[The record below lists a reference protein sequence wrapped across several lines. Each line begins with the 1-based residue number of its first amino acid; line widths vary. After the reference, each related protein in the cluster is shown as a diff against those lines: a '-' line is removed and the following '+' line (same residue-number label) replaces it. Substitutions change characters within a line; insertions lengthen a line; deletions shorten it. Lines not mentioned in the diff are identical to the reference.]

1 MKKFKLLSQL
11 FALVCAVSM
20 SAETWTSLDDIYVIH
35 YGDQIVVPAG
45 KTWDIN
51 GGNYFRNNQSPYTLL
66 RADLAYDEDDGST
79 KVTELLDGAY
89 YVFKDNSGN
98 YFYFPSTPGEYRF
111 PAASYNSLELTNS
124 YSFDD
129 ETYYVTF
136 SGYYDWEATDPVYH
150 TITWNSV
157 PNLEAGQHHT
167 DANGITLTVNSG
179 FTDGGDFYNG
189 SFNFAYAYDNL
200 TRIDMMNG
208 DVDGMCFEYANI
220 SASGWA
226 INGTAV
232 TWKGN
237 SNSINFGKSV
247 CMITSIKF
255 TVEAS
260 NFAITANVDPQHPG
274 DYYAT
279 FYDKLFKYT
288 LPSGVEAYTAEV
300 DGDALILHK
309 IAEGGQVLPANTAVI
324 LKANSN
330 SFTLTPSNESAV
342 SIDETNNLHGVNVA
356 TSKDDI
362 PEAGNTIYVL
372 SGEDGVVGF
381 YKYTGATLG
390 AHKAYIALDAGG
402 AAHAPR
408 RLVFHTDE
416 TQGID
421 NANANTK
428 ADKLIENGQLIVIKN
443 GVRYNAQGQIVK

>member
-1 MKKFKLLSQL
+1 M
-11 FALVCAVSM
+11 
-20 SAETWTSLDDIYVIH
+20 
-35 YGDQIVVPAG
+35 
-45 KTWDIN
+45 
-51 GGNYFRNNQSPYTLL
+51 
-66 RADLAYDEDDGST
+66 
-79 KVTELLDGAY
+79 LDGAY

-98 YFYFPSTPGEYRF
+98 YFYFPSAPGEYRF

-136 SGYYDWEATDPVYH
+136 SSYYDWEATEPVYH

-157 PNLEAGQHHT
+157 PNVDGSQHT
-167 DANGITLTVNSG
+167 SDGITLTANGDS
-179 FTDGGDFYNG
+179 FTESGDFVGANG
-189 SFNFAYAYDNL
+189 ASSFNFSCAFDNL

-208 DVDGMCFEYANI
+208 DIYGECFPYANI

-226 INGTAV
+226 KNGTAV

-237 SNSINFGKSV
+237 SNNVNFGRAV

-255 TVEAS
+255 TIEAS
-260 NFAITANVDPQHPG
+260 NFAVSANEDPQHAG

-279 FYDKLFKYT
+279 FYHKLFKYA

-324 LKANSN
+324 LKANSS
-330 SFTLTPSNESAV
+330 SFTLIPSNGSAV

-356 TSKDDI
+356 TAVASI

-408 RLVFHTDE
+408 RLVFHSE
-416 TQGID
+416 EEQGIED
-421 NANANTK
+421 VQNTVQST
-428 ADKLIENGQLIVIKN
+428 KLIENGQLVIIKN